1 MIRDS
6 DGLAHNEMFSLYNDG
21 KKMWAGTFGGGVSCF
36 HDNTWFTLRESDGL
50 NSNTVG
56 SIVSIDEN
64 NTIDILMLIKP
75 FGKEF
80 GIKQKFIIFRSYRK
94 FDYDKKTISY
104 TNTE

>member
-64 NTIDILMLIKP
+64 TTMIGGTSGVSIFKRNN
-75 FGKEF
+75 
-80 GIKQKFIIFRSYRK
+80 QKVQPRNGR
-94 FDYDKKTISY
+94 Y
-104 TNTE
+104 TNA